1 MATLIEKIIQ
11 RMEVRGYKIFRRP
24 GEKNI
29 VYIEGGNENGTA
41 NTDEPNHFN
50 DLRIVFAFNGK
61 QPVIEGIW
69 DATTEP
75 GYYYTDNPMNPA
87 GAARIAFDQYTA
99 WAVGLHGNSE
109 PHEALVQV
117 GLVKVYRDY
126 NRDMIRTG
134 DNIDEGIFGINQ
146 HWGYDLP
153 IEDIGLAS
161 AGCLVGRTRRGHE
174 KFMRL
179 VKSDLRY
186 RIDRDFVFT
195 TTILDAIKVN
205 NG

>member
-1 MATLIEKIIQ
+1 MSTLIDKIIR

-29 VYIEGGNENGTA
+29 VYIEGGNEDGNP
-41 NTDEPNHFN
+41 NDDEPNQFN
-50 DLRIVFAFNGK
+50 DLRIVFGFDGK
-61 QPVIEGIW
+61 LPVIEGIW

-75 GYYYTDNPMNPA
+75 GYHYTDNPMNPK

-99 WAVGLHGNSE
+99 WAVGTHGNSE

-126 NRDMIRTG
+126 NRDMIRSG
-134 DNIDEGIFGINQ
+134 DDIDEGMFGINQ

-153 IEDIGLAS
+153 IENIGLSS
-161 AGCLVGRTRRGHE
+161 AGCLVGRTRIGHE

-179 VKSDLRY
+179 IKSDPRY
-186 RIDRDFVFT
+186 KADRNFIFT
-195 TTILDAIKVN
+195 TAILDATKVN
-205 NG
+205 EG